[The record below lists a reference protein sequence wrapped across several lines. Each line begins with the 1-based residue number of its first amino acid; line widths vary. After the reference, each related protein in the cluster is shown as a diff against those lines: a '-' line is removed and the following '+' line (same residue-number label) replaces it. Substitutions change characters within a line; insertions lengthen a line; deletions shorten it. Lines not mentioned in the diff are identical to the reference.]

1 MTNGFMITI
10 GSYTSIGAL
19 DDLGMVYGSGF
30 TSLTMPAIVQQ
41 VRLLQERL
49 KAVLDRFKL
58 RCWLCQSHESYFISP
73 IGSMYA
79 TYGNMDPINK
89 PPLC

>member
-58 RCWLCQSHESYFISP
+58 RC
-73 IGSMYA
+73 
-79 TYGNMDPINK
+79 
-89 PPLC
+89 